1 MPRTADDVENIL
13 YRLNRHFE
21 SSGKGTFLVASGNEG
36 PTIVVHVDDPIVVV
50 RVDIGPVPKDDKR
63 QLALFRQMLE
73 YNATGLVH
81 CAYALEGGE
90 IVLTSG
96 NALENF
102 DENELA
108 AVFSDI
114 DLALARQ
121 LKTLRDLAT
130 E

>member
-13 YRLNRHFE
+13 YALNRNFE
-21 SSGKGTFLVASGNEG
+21 SRGEGTYLVSSGTDG
-36 PTIVVHVDDPIVVV
+36 PPIAVHVDDPIVVV

-73 YNATGLVH
+73 YNGSSLVH

-96 NALENF
+96 NALDNI
-102 DENELA
+102 DANEIA
-108 AVFSDI
+108 AVLSDI
-114 DLALARQ
+114 DLALARHV
-121 LKTLRDLAT
+121 KILRELAT

>member
-13 YRLNRHFE
+13 YGLNRNFE
-21 SSGKGTFLVASGNEG
+21 SGGEGTFLVSSGTDG
-36 PTIVVHVDDPIVVV
+36 PPIAIHVDDPIVVV

-63 QLALFRQMLE
+63 QLPLFRQMLE
-73 YNATGLVH
+73 YNATSLVH

-96 NALENF
+96 NALENI
-102 DENELA
+102 DANELA

-114 DLALARQ
+114 DLALARHV
-121 LKTLRDLAT
+121 KTLRELAT

>member
-1 MPRTADDVENIL
+1 MYA
-13 YRLNRHFE
+13 LNRNFE
-21 SSGKGTFLVASGNEG
+21 TSGEGTFLVSSGNDG
-36 PTIVVHVDDPIVVV
+36 PPIAVHVNDPIVVV
-50 RVDIGPVPKDDKR
+50 GVDIGPVPKDETR

-73 YNATGLVH
+73 YNATSLVH

-96 NALENF
+96 NALDNL
-102 DENELA
+102 DAHELS

-114 DLALARQ
+114 DLALARHV
-121 LKTLRDLAT
+121 KTLRDLAT